1 LTEDG
6 GEVDAAVPDLIL
18 VQLLK
23 CLFNAI
29 NDVEKLSFG
38 EITVVIYFLSVF
50 ILQSFGDEFVV
61 HLDFS

>member
-1 LTEDG
+1 MTEDG

-18 VQLLK
+18 VQLLQ

-29 NDVEKLSFG
+29 NDIEKLSFG
-38 EITVVIYFLSVF
+38 EIAVVIYFLSVF

-61 HLDFS
+61 HLDFG